1 MSLLLFSLLPLACGP
16 SVTAE
21 QAADFVTEQ
30 ARAANPPG
38 RTGLE
43 LVGRSRWV
51 RGGMFDG
58 QCLMDKDLAF
68 VENPQATSGIKIS
81 PTWANQSYITAETAK
96 GWCVY
101 LGEGLEVT
109 TGKPVAEGGGWKVPV
124 TYTMNKP
131 TPWFECITDA
141 VKSRDVLVN
150 WDPELNLSVDKPLEL
165 VAGDCPHPMPEGEVR
180 PTKVKA
186 PTKDAPKAPT
196 KDEVISLMKAF
207 DAKLAERDLA
217 GALEYVSCYNTF
229 SKDTYGSCAP
239 SELIQVA
246 AHKDSEHPGMPWT
259 EAIIAE
265 LSDIGRI
272 SKDSKLPGVFHVQV
286 THKRS
291 PRTRSFAV
299 QWTGKEW
306 KLLGVIGAQG
316 ADLTSLRFFYDLDDT
331 EKRDIFMR
339 RLEGEEIDEKGNPLN
354 PYAEE
359 EEE

>member
-1 MSLLLFSLLPLACGP
+1 MLSILLTLMPLGCGP

-21 QAADFVTEQ
+21 QAADYVKEQ
-30 ARAANPPG
+30 AKAANPAG

-81 PTWANQSYITAETAK
+81 PTWANQSYITAETDK

-101 LGEGLEVT
+101 LGDGMEVEVGT
-109 TGKPVAEGGGWKVPV
+109 PVAEGGGWKVPV
-124 TYTMNKP
+124 TYSMNSAS
-131 TPWFECITDA
+131 PWFQCITEA
-141 VKSRDVLVN
+141 VRSRDVLVN
-150 WDPELNLSVDKPLEL
+150 WDPELNLSVDKPLKFLE
-165 VAGDCPHPMPEGEVR
+165 GDCPHPMPEGEVR
-180 PTKVKA
+180 PSKVKA
-186 PTKDAPKAPT
+186 PDAAAPKAPT
-196 KDEVISLMKAF
+196 KDEVLALMKAF
-207 DAKLAERDLA
+207 DGKLAERDLA
-217 GALEYVSCYNTF
+217 GALEYVSCYNAF
-229 SKDTYGSCAP
+229 AKDGYGSCAP
-239 SELIQVA
+239 SELIQVS
-246 AHKDSEHPGMPWT
+246 AHDGGEHPGMPWT
-259 EAIIAE
+259 EAVIKDFG
-265 LSDIGRI
+265 DIGRI
-272 SKDSKLPGVFHVQV
+272 VKDPKLPGVYHVM
-286 THKRS
+286 TEHKRTKR
-291 PRTRSFAV
+291 PRSFAV

-316 ADLTSLRFFYDLDDT
+316 ADLTSLRFFYDLHDA
-331 EKRDIFMR
+331 EKRDIFIR